1 MHLICRKCRF
11 RGKVR
16 MAWVLEPLTGV
27 RSEQVDGRKS
37 HERTQMVI
45 SINAE
50 ISSSQPRRIRFCSL
64 QTNPISRRATWEA
77 PGRFCCRLLATK

>member
-1 MHLICRKCRF
+1 MHLICRNCRF

-16 MAWVLEPLTGV
+16 MAWALEPLTGV

-45 SINAE
+45 SINDE
-50 ISSSQPRRIRFCSL
+50 ISS
-64 QTNPISRRATWEA
+64 T
-77 PGRFCCRLLATK
+77 